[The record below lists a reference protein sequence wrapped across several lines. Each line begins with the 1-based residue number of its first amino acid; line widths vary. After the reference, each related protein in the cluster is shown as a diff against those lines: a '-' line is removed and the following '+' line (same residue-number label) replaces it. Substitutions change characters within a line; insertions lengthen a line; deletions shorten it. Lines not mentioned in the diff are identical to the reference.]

1 MKKIDLEIKD
11 DDQLISFLYLKDELM
26 QVYDALRFSNNVDS
40 KAFFKLKNRL
50 ESLNKIIYSYIRRSE
65 NYFSIIC
72 IDNKLI
78 EPKEQSEL
86 KTNITGIKLNTSKII
101 FVGSIPSAGYLQLS
115 YEQKNDTASILV
127 KNNIEKNSLISDTCG
142 YHYNDPMTIRSFYP
156 GIYEIEK
163 GTIIG
168 TGKSNDKMLVKSI
181 KDSCRII

>member
-26 QVYDALRFSNNVDS
+26 QVYDTLRFSSNVDS
-40 KAFFKLKNRL
+40 KVFLKLKNRL
-50 ESLNKIIYSYIRRSE
+50 EALSKIIDSYIRRSE

-72 IDNKLI
+72 IDNKVI
-78 EPKEQSEL
+78 GPMEQSEL
-86 KTNITGIKLNTSKII
+86 KTNITGLKLNNSKII
-101 FVGSIPSAGYLQLS
+101 FDGNIPSSGYLQLS
-115 YEQKNDTASILV
+115 YEQKNDTTSILI
-127 KNNIEKNSLISDTCG
+127 KNKIEKNSLISDTCG
-142 YHYNDPMTIRSFYP
+142 YHYNDPMTTRCFYP

-168 TGKSNDKMLVKSI
+168 TGKSSDKVLVKSI